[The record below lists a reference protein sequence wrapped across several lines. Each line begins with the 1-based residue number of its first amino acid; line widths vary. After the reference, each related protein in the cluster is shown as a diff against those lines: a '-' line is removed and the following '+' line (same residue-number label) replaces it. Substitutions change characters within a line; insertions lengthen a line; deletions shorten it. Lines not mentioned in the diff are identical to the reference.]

1 MFSARD
7 LTLQQLRC
15 FVAVADEGQFTA
27 AADELRLA
35 QPSISAQIHRLEQ
48 VLGVSLF
55 HRGRRPITLTD
66 AGTSLL
72 PFARRVLRGVDEVF
86 QGADELDGLRR
97 GHVTI
102 GTTPSIGATLLPL
115 VLARFRSRY
124 PNVSISFVER
134 HSEEIAQSIEAGTL
148 DLALVVGPLVNETLD
163 QTVLAIERMVV
174 VVGVDHELATR
185 DTIAIRELRGV
196 PLVMFHQGYDVR
208 AATIAAFEKAG
219 FAPTIAIDGAEMA
232 TAHSFVAAGIGAA
245 IVPSIVA
252 TMNNDLHVIHI
263 DDQVMERTICLV
275 RDVRHTLSR
284 GATALRDEI
293 VEFLNAGLWP
303 TTDDGSIR
311 SVLSEHQRA
320 DIVTKSRL

>member
-55 HRGRRPITLTD
+55 HRGRRPIALTD
-66 AGTSLL
+66 AGSSLL
-72 PFARRVLRGVDEVF
+72 PLARRVLLGVDEVF
-86 QGADELDGLRR
+86 QGADELDGLHR

-115 VLARFRSRY
+115 VLARFRSHY

-148 DLALVVGPLVNETLD
+148 DLALVVGPLVNETLE
-163 QTVLAIERMVV
+163 QTALAIERMVV
-174 VVGVDHELATR
+174 VVGSDHELAMR
-185 DTIAIRELRGV
+185 ETIAISELRGV
-196 PLVMFHQGYDVR
+196 PLIMFHQGYDVR
-208 AATIAAFEKAG
+208 AATLTAFERAG
-219 FAPTIAIDGAEMA
+219 FAPTVAIDGAEMA

-252 TMNNDLHVIHI
+252 TMNNDLHVIQI

-284 GATALRDEI
+284 AAMALRDEI
-293 VEFLNAGLWP
+293 IDFLTAGSWP
-303 TTDDGSIR
+303 ANTEGGIRLAITT
-311 SVLSEHQRA
+311 V
-320 DIVTKSRL
+320 

>member
-7 LTLQQLRC
+7 LTIQQLRC

-55 HRGRRPITLTD
+55 HRGRRPIALTD
-66 AGTSLL
+66 AGATLL
-72 PFARRVLRGVDEVF
+72 PLARRVLRGVDEVF
-86 QGADELDGLRR
+86 EGANELDGLHR

-115 VLARFRSRY
+115 VLAQFRQRY
-124 PNVSISFVER
+124 PQVSISFVER
-134 HSEEIAQSIEAGTL
+134 HSEEVAQSVEAGIL
-148 DLALVVGPLVNETLD
+148 DLALVVGPLFNDTLE
-163 QTVLAIERMVV
+163 QTALAVERMVV
-174 VVGVDHELATR
+174 VVGADHELAGR
-185 DTIAIRELRGV
+185 DTIAISELRGV
-196 PLVMFHQGYDVR
+196 PLIMFHEGYDVR
-208 AATIAAFEKAG
+208 ASTLMAFEKAG

-252 TMNNDLHVIHI
+252 TLNDDLHVIHI
-263 DDQVMERTICLV
+263 DDQVMERTIYLV

-284 GATALRDEI
+284 AAVALRDEI
-293 VEFLNAGLWP
+293 FEFLAAGSWP
-303 TTDDGSIR
+303 STDAGDIR
-311 SVLSEHQRA
+311 LTLIRP
-320 DIVTKSRL
+320 

>member
-1 MFSARD
+1 MFTSRD
-7 LTLQQLRC
+7 LTIQQLRC

-55 HRGRRPITLTD
+55 HRGRRPIALTD
-66 AGTSLL
+66 AGASLL
-72 PFARRVLRGVDEVF
+72 PLARRVLRGVDDVF
-86 QGADELDGLRR
+86 QGADELESLRR

-115 VLARFRSRY
+115 VFARFRERY

-134 HSEEIAQSIEAGTL
+134 HSEEIVQSVESGIL
-148 DLALVVGPLVNETLD
+148 DLALVVGPLVNDTLE
-163 QTVLAIERMVV
+163 QNELATERMVL
-174 VVGVDHELATR
+174 VVGADHPLAAR

-208 AATIAAFEKAG
+208 AATVAAFERAG

-232 TAHSFVAAGIGAA
+232 TAHSFVAAGIGVA

-252 TMNNDLHVIHI
+252 TLNDDLHVIHI

-284 GATALRDEI
+284 AATALRDEVI
-293 VEFLNAGLWP
+293 EFLAEGSWP
-303 TTDDGSIR
+303 NSDDGDLQLATVWPPISAPGP
-311 SVLSEHQRA
+311 E
-320 DIVTKSRL
+320 

>member
-55 HRGRRPITLTD
+55 HRGRRPIALTD
-66 AGTSLL
+66 AGLSLL
-72 PFARRVLRGVDEVF
+72 PLARRVLNGVDEVF
-86 QGADELDGLRR
+86 QGADELDGLHR

-115 VLARFRSRY
+115 VLARFHSRY
-124 PNVSISFVER
+124 PNVSISFMER

-148 DLALVVGPLVNETLD
+148 DLALVVGPLVNETLE
-163 QTVLAIERMVV
+163 QTALAIERMVV
-174 VVGVDHELATR
+174 VVGSDHELATR
-185 DTIAIRELRGV
+185 ETIAISELRGV
-196 PLVMFHQGYDVR
+196 PLIMFHQGYDVR
-208 AATIAAFEKAG
+208 AATLTAFERAG
-219 FAPTIAIDGAEMA
+219 FAPTVAIDGAEMA

-252 TMNNDLHVIHI
+252 TMNNDLHVIQI

-284 GATALRDEI
+284 AAMALRDEI
-293 VEFLNAGLWP
+293 IDFLTAGSWP
-303 TTDDGSIR
+303 ANTEGGIRLAITT
-311 SVLSEHQRA
+311 V
-320 DIVTKSRL
+320 